1 MPSAKPHRYR
11 LTQQAAAELEAI
23 WTYTA
28 ETWSV
33 EQADAYTDELTRLF
47 NMIATFPEMAR
58 EYREFSTPVR
68 IHTHKSHAIIY
79 MVKNDHVLI
88 VRILG
93 GRQDWQ
99 KILLS
104 VDP

>member
-11 LTQQAAAELEAI
+11 LTQQATSELEAI
-23 WTYTA
+23 WAYSA
-28 ETWSV
+28 ETWSI

-68 IHTHKSHAIIY
+68 IHTHKRHVIIY